1 MDTDLGVTTH
11 TSRDS
16 DRKANVCKMS
26 GKRIVVNPSQTS
38 TRLAGP
44 TCVDFTRTERVIS
57 AAMPEGALKQALTLT
72 LTLTQIISRVT
83 DFRFTLGVPQS
94 SVTCNG
100 EYRRHIIEAQLSFHH
115 VEHGGFVEYLGEW
128 CHRFYAQAYRLARRS
143 R

>member
-1 MDTDLGVTTH
+1 
-11 TSRDS
+11 
-16 DRKANVCKMS
+16 MS

-44 TCVDFTRTERVIS
+44 ACVDFTRTERVIS

-72 LTLTQIISRVT
+72 LTLTQIISRLT
-83 DFRFTLGVPQS
+83 DYRFTLGSPQS

-100 EYRRHIIEAQLSFHH
+100 EYRRHVIEAQFSFHH
-115 VEHGGFVEYLGEW
+115 VEHGGFVEYLSEW
-128 CHRFYAQAYRLARRS
+128 CHLFYAQAYRLTRRS